1 MAQQLNLDTAQRVDV
16 TCRRGDTFEMSLT
29 IMGAD
34 GVTSVLA
41 ANDTFK
47 MEVRVAD
54 TDDTVYTDGT
64 THGDDNNN
72 IILSTLDDASGA
84 TKRIVVTD
92 SAGVAFSGTDAVAN
106 GIVKF
111 NCAASIMLTRPSGL
125 YVYDIEMTDT
135 SETKVTTII
144 YGTFKIN
151 EDVSV

>member
-1 MAQQLNLDTAQRVDV
+1 MAQQINLDTAQRVDI
-16 TCRRGDTFEMSLT
+16 TCRRGDTFDMSLT
-29 IMGAD
+29 IQDAA
-34 GVTSVLA
+34 GVTALA
-41 ANDTFK
+41 ANDSFK

-54 TDDTVYTDGT
+54 TNDTVYTDGT
-64 THGDDNNN
+64 THGDDNDN

-84 TKRIVVTD
+84 TKRIVFTD
-92 SAGVAFSGTDAVAN
+92 SDGVAFSGSAAVTD

-135 SETKVTTII
+135 SEAKVTTLI

>member
-1 MAQQLNLDTAQRVDV
+1 MATQINLDTAQRVDI
-16 TCRRGDTFEMSLT
+16 TCRRGDTFDMSLT
-29 IMGAD
+29 IQDAG
-34 GVTSVLA
+34 GVTALA
-41 ANDTFK
+41 DNDSFK

-72 IILSTLDDASGA
+72 IILSTLDDAAGA
-84 TKRIVVTD
+84 TKRIAYDLGGHATGVVTFT
-92 SAGVAFSGTDAVAN
+92 AT
-106 GIVKF
+106 
-111 NCAASIMLTRPSGL
+111 AAIMLTRPSGL

-135 SETKVTTII
+135 SETKVTTLI

>member
-1 MAQQLNLDTAQRVDV
+1 MATQINLDTAQRVDI
-16 TCRRGDTFEMSLT
+16 TCRRGDTFDMSLT
-29 IMGAD
+29 IQDAG
-34 GVTSVLA
+34 GVTALA
-41 ANDTFK
+41 ANDSFK

-54 TDDTVYTDGT
+54 TDDTAYGT
-64 THGDDNNN
+64 TAGDSNDN